1 MNGRLELASGCN
13 CATLPT
19 DWKAIRSD
27 IMAPLD
33 STARKQPG
41 EPAPPYR
48 AAPHNIEAEQ
58 ALLGAILVNNEAL
71 YRVSDFLEPPHF
83 FEPIHQ
89 QIYDIARSLIRTG
102 KLASPVTLKTFLPA
116 EIDIAGLTLA
126 QYLARLA
133 AEATTIINAVDY
145 GRTIYDLAT
154 RRELI
159 TIGEDMVNVAFDA
172 PVDFAPRD
180 QIEDAERRLY
190 ELAEIGRYGG
200 GFQRFETA
208 LTTAVDMAARAYQ
221 REGRLSGLAS
231 GLKDLDNKM
240 GGLQASDLII
250 VAGRPGMGK
259 TALATNI
266 AYNVARAWRGEVRAD
281 GHIDTV
287 NGGIVGFFSVEMSAE
302 QLATRIIAEQS
313 GIPSSTIRRG
323 GINERDFEKIKD
335 VAVELQHLPFFIDET
350 GGLTVAQ
357 LAARARRLKRQKG
370 LDLVVIDYIQLLQGS
385 SRRSQENRVQEVT
398 EITTNLKALAKELN
412 VPIMALSQLSRQV
425 ENRDDKRPQL
435 SDLRESGSIEQDADV
450 VMFVFREEYYL
461 SNKEP
466 RPGTDEYT
474 KWQVE
479 MAAVHGKAEIII
491 GKQRHGPT
499 GTVNVQF
506 DAAVTRFDNLARDD
520 QMPEPV

>member
-1 MNGRLELASGCN
+1 MALE
-13 CATLPT
+13 
-19 DWKAIRSD
+19 
-27 IMAPLD
+27 
-33 STARKQPG
+33 STARK
-41 EPAPPYR
+41 PAGVAAPTYR
-48 AAPHNIEAEQ
+48 TLPHNIEAEQ
-58 ALLGAILVNNEAL
+58 ALLGAILVNNDAL
-71 YRVSDFLEPPHF
+71 YRVSDFLEPLHF
-83 FEPIHQ
+83 FEPVHQ
-89 QIYDIARSLIRTG
+89 QIYDVSRSLIRTG

-116 EIDIAGLTLA
+116 DADIAGLTLA

-145 GRTIYDLAT
+145 GRTVYDLAI
-154 RRELI
+154 RRDLI
-159 TIGEDMVNVAFDA
+159 GIGETMVNVAFDA

-190 ELAEIGRYGG
+190 ELAETGRYGG
-200 GFQRFETA
+200 GFQKFETA

-221 REGRLSGLAS
+221 REGRLSGLAT
-231 GLKDLDNKM
+231 GLKDLDSKM
-240 GGLQASDLII
+240 GGLQPSDLVIL
-250 VAGRPGMGK
+250 AGRPGMGK

-266 AYNVARAWRGEVRAD
+266 AYNIARAWRGEVRTD

-287 NGGIVGFFSVEMSAE
+287 NGGIVGFFSLEMSAE

-323 GINERDFEKIKD
+323 GISEHEFERIKD
-335 VAVELQHLPFFIDET
+335 VAIELQHLPFFIDET

-370 LDLVVIDYIQLLQGS
+370 LDLLVIDYIQLLQGS
-385 SRRSQENRVQEVT
+385 TRRSLEGRVQEVT
-398 EITTNLKALAKELN
+398 EITTSLKALAKELN
-412 VPIMALSQLSRQV
+412 VPVLALSQLSRQV
-425 ENRDDKRPQL
+425 ESRDDKRPQL

-466 RPGTDEYT
+466 RPGTDEYA

-506 DAAVTRFDNLARDD
+506 EAAVTRFDNLARDD
-520 QMPEPV
+520 QVPEVQ